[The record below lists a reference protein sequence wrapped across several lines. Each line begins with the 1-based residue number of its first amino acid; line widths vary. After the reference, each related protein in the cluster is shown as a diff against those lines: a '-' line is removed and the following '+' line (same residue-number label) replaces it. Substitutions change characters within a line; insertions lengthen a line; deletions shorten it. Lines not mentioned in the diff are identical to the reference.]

1 MLRVMG
7 AFYLFGAA
15 AGLRRVSMDLLL
27 TMMIGA
33 IGSADPRETKAERER
48 AQCLVVNLLLVGFGG
63 IALVVLLRAAALI
76 FLVSLAFYAL
86 YLFVL
91 APKRFDPFD
100 PPEEP
105 GRSQT
110 RNAFFIYAAA
120 TALAGVRGGLAEHL
134 IPLDKASPLALI
146 IAGAGSAALFGYGL
160 SLIHKVSIRRD
171 DAASLHPSDDRDT
184 AD

>member
-1 MLRVMG
+1 
-7 AFYLFGAA
+7 
-15 AGLRRVSMDLLL
+15 
-27 TMMIGA
+27 
-33 IGSADPRETKAERER
+33 
-48 AQCLVVNLLLVGFGG
+48 
-63 IALVVLLRAAALI
+63 VVLLRAAALI

-120 TALAGVRGGLAEHL
+120 TALVCAAAWAEHL